1 MITPCSF
8 PAAMIDPEN
17 VTPPMI
23 TSSSVVTD
31 VVADDRRSGLHVV
44 VDADQCGGAA
54 ADRIEHADQLRHGGH
69 LHGPG
74 RVQAGRAADQR
85 ARDHHDPAGRV
96 IRLPWMMIASV
107 AAIAV
112 IMPAVETWL
121 PRRALAGLFIRCR
134 PSTKP
139 DAART

>member
-1 MITPCSF
+1 MPTRAAAPPPTALNMLTSCGMAVICTVLAEYS
-8 PAAMIDPEN
+8 PAA
-17 VTPPMI
+17 PPSSAPAII
-23 TSSSVVTD
+23 TIQP
-31 VVADDRRSGLHVV
+31 VAL
-44 VDADQCGGAA
+44 
-54 ADRIEHADQLRHGGH
+54 
-69 LHGPG
+69 
-74 RVQAGRAADQR
+74 
-85 ARDHHDPAGRV
+85 
-96 IRLPWMMIASV
+96 IRLPWMMIARV